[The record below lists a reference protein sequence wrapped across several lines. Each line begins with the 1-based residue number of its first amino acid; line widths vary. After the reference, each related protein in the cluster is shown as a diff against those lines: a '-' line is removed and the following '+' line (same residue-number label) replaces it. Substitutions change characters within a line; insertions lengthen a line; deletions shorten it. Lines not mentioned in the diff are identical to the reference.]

1 MEIMSKVNFHQT
13 FPPTL
18 EYLSRLLEITD
29 MTDELSKEEV
39 SEITGIPTGK
49 SSGKVEPHIDYA
61 IYMGMIENISNQ
73 KGKYRLIR
81 TKLGSKIMKEDMG
94 LREEVTQLL
103 CHVRLTSPAT
113 GAFLWRLLIRSI
125 LPNYPNGIR
134 FLLLEDE
141 LKKQPVFATKKTV
154 NMGPFYTTYEESFET
169 FNFLAKTK
177 DTLKIIPQTF
187 KNELLYVYA
196 YALLYEWEQI
206 FAQNNEITA
215 DQVAIL
221 KFAAAFGF
229 GSTLEY
235 SIFERMSEK
244 GIIRINGQLSPF
256 TIIKNASSD
265 AMIEK
270 AYSLL
275 C

>member
-1 MEIMSKVNFHQT
+1 MSKVNFHQT

-18 EYLSRLLEITD
+18 EYLSRLIEITD
-29 MTDELSKEEV
+29 MTDELSKAEI

-61 IYMGMIENISNQ
+61 IYMGLLENISN
-73 KGKYRLIR
+73 KRGKYKLIR
-81 TKLGSKIMKEDMG
+81 TKLGSIIMREDLG

-113 GAFLWRLLIRSI
+113 GAFLWSLLIRDI
-125 LPNYPNGIR
+125 LPKYPNGIKY
-134 FLLLEDE
+134 LLLEDE
-141 LKKQPVFATKKTV
+141 LKKQSVFSTPKAV
-154 NMGPFYTTYEESFET
+154 NMGPFYTTYEEGFET
-169 FNFLAKTK
+169 FNLIAKTK
-177 DTLKIIPQTF
+177 DILKIIPQIF
-187 KNELLYVYA
+187 KNELLFVYA
-196 YALLYEWEQI
+196 YALLYEWEQS
-206 FAQNNEITA
+206 FPQNNELTA
-215 DQVAIL
+215 DQLSTL
-221 KFAAAFGF
+221 KFAATFGF
-229 GSTLEY
+229 GDTLTYKVLEKL
-235 SIFERMSEK
+235 SEK

-265 AMIEK
+265 AMVEK

>member
-1 MEIMSKVNFHQT
+1 MSKVNFHQT

-29 MTDELSKEEV
+29 MNDALSKEEI

-61 IYMGMIENISNQ
+61 IYMGLVENISNQ
-73 KGKYRLIR
+73 SGKYKLKR
-81 TKLGSKIMKEDMG
+81 TKLGNIIMREDLG

-103 CHVRLTSPAT
+103 CHIRLTSPST
-113 GAFLWRLLIRSI
+113 GAFLWKLLIRGI
-125 LPNYPNGIR
+125 LPNYPDGIR

-141 LKKQPVFATKKTV
+141 LKKQPVFATKKAV
-154 NMGPFYTTYEESFET
+154 NMGPFFTTYEISFET
-169 FNFLAKTK
+169 FSLISRSKEILTIVAQN
-177 DTLKIIPQTF
+177 F

-206 FAQNNEITA
+206 FPQYDEITA
-215 DQVAIL
+215 DQLSTL

-229 GSTLEY
+229 ADIVAY
-235 SIFERMSEK
+235 SILEKLFEKS
-244 GIIRINGQLSPF
+244 IIRINGQLSPF